1 MGKSKAQGQ
10 LRRKNK
16 LEMTI
21 SEQVETIKESICDD
35 ICRFRIEAAGVDP
48 DYFIETYCSKCPLTK
63 L

>member
-1 MGKSKAQGQ
+1 
-10 LRRKNK
+10 
-16 LEMTI
+16 MTI
-21 SEQVETIKESICDD
+21 SEQVEAIKESICDD